1 MATKSK
7 SKSQK
12 EKNKAASDQT
22 PIEAVLDAYQVEEA
36 KYSPKEQEARR
47 AYLQMMERDRTIRE
61 SPHDEFNGL
70 TYTERYNSNFK
81 GGNSYSPPRKNKE
94 ETSVV
99 TGTTREK
106 KLAVVNAAINLVF
119 DTNFRP
125 FDSDN
130 IEDQQLGEAMTDCV
144 FQANQIEQWD
154 EQKIFAYSELADQGD
169 VFIQDQW
176 VDETRLDKKKIK
188 LSEVNEDIF
197 ENFDAKKQLRVTF
210 SGARRT
216 VIPGTQV
223 YLGNIRQ
230 FNFKLQPHIFT
241 TEVIPYEEAKAIYGN
256 LPRFKN
262 VPRYKVDTLGDSEN
276 AYGINWR
283 LEGFKENMVEVIKYQ
298 DKYND
303 EFQLFLNGVMQLPV
317 GFPMPWEHGDYNIVQ
332 GHLEPIS
339 AFFAYSKSIP
349 DKTALD
355 QQVIDEMLRLMV
367 LKGQKSFAPPIANY
381 SANILTKNM
390 FLPGK
395 VNNNLEKGEIE
406 VLGGNPNMYSVQQ
419 SEFEMFKLMKGQIDE
434 KSVNPALQGQ
444 NNFTS
449 RTTATQVEEVMK
461 QAKQQLGIM
470 IFGFMNLH
478 LQLDFLRLHIL
489 LENYTKESGE
499 KVNKLTDKLER
510 KFRTVSVERDIGG
523 RGMGVKRIEFTETPG
538 TPQDLY
544 NMEEGITANPDGG
557 KPLAVSPPKKPMKIM
572 QIKPSTL
579 RSIKW
584 RWYPEISV
592 NERETSM
599 ADKISFED
607 RLVKAAQL
615 FGIEAINFDYAKQQW
630 AAKNKINP
638 TFFFVANPQMPSA
651 PQEEVDAMEESA
663 VGKISRSQPTGAKE
677 AARQG
682 YGG

>member
-1 MATKSK
+1 MAKKKSETKT
-7 SKSQK
+7 K
-12 EKNKAASDQT
+12 EKEPQNQT
-22 PIEAVLDAYQVEEA
+22 QVQAEIEKVQVEEA
-36 KYSPKEQEARR
+36 KYTPKEAEARR
-47 AYLQMMERDRTIRE
+47 AYLQMMERDRTVRE
-61 SPHDEFNGL
+61 SPHDEFDGL

-81 GGNSYSPPRKNKE
+81 GGNSFSPPRKNKE
-94 ETSVV
+94 ETAVV

-106 KLAVVNAAINLVF
+106 KLAIVNAAINLVF

-125 FDSDN
+125 FDQDN
-130 IEDQQLGEAMTDCV
+130 IEDQQLGEGMSDCV
-144 FQANQIEQWD
+144 FQSNQMEQWD

-188 LSEVNEDIF
+188 LTDVTEDIF
-197 ENFDAKKQLRVTF
+197 ENFDPKKEMKVIF

-216 VIPGTQV
+216 IIPGLQV

-230 FNFKLQPHIFT
+230 FNFKLQPHVFT

-262 VPRYKVDTLGDSEN
+262 VPRYLQDTLGAEDK
-276 AYGINWR
+276 YGINWR
-283 LEGFKENMVEVIKYQ
+283 LEGMKENSVEVIKFQ
-298 DKYND
+298 DKFND

-317 GFPMPWEHGDYNIVQ
+317 GFPMPWEFGEYNIVQ

-349 DKTALD
+349 DKTKLE
-355 QQVIDEMLRLMV
+355 QQVIDEMYRLMV
-367 LKGQKSFAPPIANY
+367 LKTQKSFAPPIANY

-395 VNNNLEKGEIE
+395 VNNNLEKGEVE
-406 VLGGNPNMYSVQQ
+406 VLGGNPSMYAVQQ
-419 SEFEMFKLMKGQIDE
+419 SEFEMFKLIKGSLDE

-478 LQLDFLRLHIL
+478 LQLDFLRLYIL
-489 LENYTKESGE
+489 LENYTKQNGE
-499 KVNKLTDKLER
+499 KVNKITDKLEA

-523 RGMGVKRIEFTETPG
+523 RGMGIKRIEFTENPAS
-538 TPQDLY
+538 PMDLY
-544 NMEEGITANPDGG
+544 NAEEGIVPNPDGG
-557 KPLAVSPPKKPMKIM
+557 KPLAVNPPKKPVKIL

-584 RWYPEISV
+584 RWYPEIMV
-592 NERETSM
+592 NERETSL

-615 FGIEAINFDYAKQQW
+615 FGIESINFDYAKQQW

-638 TFFFVANPQMPSA
+638 SFFFVSNPPMASA
-651 PQEEVDAMEESA
+651 SQEEVDAIEESA
-663 VGKISRSQPTGAKE
+663 VGKITRSQPSGAKE

-682 YGG
+682 YAA